1 MDASRF
7 IARRLHFGGKIPM
20 VSIAISFL
28 IMIIAVS
35 VSSGFRNEIRDGISK
50 MTGDVQL
57 LPVDLNYISA
67 DNPISS
73 APSFLGAIDSLSGV
87 RSVAPAVYRAGII
100 KSGENIHGV
109 LFKGIPVDTTRENP
123 ADTVKLGVTI
133 PSTLSRML
141 GVRPGDKLLTY
152 FIGDRVQ
159 VRNFQ
164 IIDVYEALMDGTDN
178 LIVLADIADMRRLNG
193 WGKDESSALEIALT
207 PAARNPEDM
216 REMAGWIGE
225 IALHRMGED
234 DDTLIATSVMDRYP
248 QIFDWLNL
256 IDFNVLFILV
266 LMTIVAGFNMVSGLL
281 ILLFRSISTIGTLKS
296 VGMTDR
302 SIAKVFLRVA
312 SRIVWKGMAIGN
324 GIALLFCVLQRETHL
339 LKLNPQN
346 YFVSFVPV
354 HLNLPAILVA
364 DAAAYIVIMLL
375 LLIPCLFIS
384 RVDPAQTVR
393 AQ

>member
-133 PSTLSRML
+133 PSTLSKLL

-339 LKLNPQN
+339 LKLNPRII
-346 YFVSFVPV
+346 SFHSSP
-354 HLNLPAILVA
+354 
-364 DAAAYIVIMLL
+364 YI
-375 LLIPCLFIS
+375 
-384 RVDPAQTVR
+384 
-393 AQ
+393 